1 MQTDRLVDSTGRA
14 LHHLGDW
21 LYITALPASLWII
34 GGTLLAKFVDW
45 VLERFETRVTA
56 HSTTGDA
63 LVMAENAKYLRAML
77 QVVRWTL
84 ISLIA
89 LIVAVRVLTMLG
101 VPVAGLVGPGALLG
115 AALGFG
121 AQRIVQDLMAGF
133 FVVTEKQYGY
143 GDLVCLVLPSA
154 VQKEGHVEDVSLRV
168 TRLRTIDGELITV
181 PNGQVIAA
189 INQSKDWA
197 RAVVDVDFAAHVD
210 LRVVNSKLADI
221 GESFRKDKDYG
232 PLLLDAP
239 VPLGV
244 IEMGADTYTIRIVAR
259 TLPGKQFEVSR
270 DLRIFLIEALRQAG
284 IDVRSGYNPDTPED
298 EE

>member
-34 GGTLLAKFVDW
+34 GGTSSPSSSTGCSR
-45 VLERFETRVTA
+45 RFETRVTA

-143 GDLVCLVLPSA
+143 GDLVCLVPPSA
-154 VQKEGHVEDVSLRV
+154 VQKGATS
-168 TRLRTIDGELITV
+168 RTSRCASHGCGPSTASSS
-181 PNGQVIAA
+181 PFPT
-189 INQSKDWA
+189 A
-197 RAVVDVDFAAHVD
+197 R
-210 LRVVNSKLADI
+210 
-221 GESFRKDKDYG
+221 
-232 PLLLDAP
+232 
-239 VPLGV
+239 
-244 IEMGADTYTIRIVAR
+244 
-259 TLPGKQFEVSR
+259 
-270 DLRIFLIEALRQAG
+270 
-284 IDVRSGYNPDTPED
+284 
-298 EE
+298 